1 MSNLTITPIEINLD
15 KITNIYKLFKI
26 NKYIR
31 LSNYNKCYEIY
42 NGDNIICFI
51 NCIINNKDIVIK
63 NIYYNDSKLLT
74 YALFIFKEQFDNI
87 EQINIL
93 FDNYIFVLTNEIKN
107 SLILNNYE
115 QSNNYDLTFIYKY
128 KK

>member
-1 MSNLTITPIEINLD
+1 MSNLTITPVEVNIN

-26 NKYIR
+26 NKHIR

-42 NGDNIICFI
+42 NGDDIVCFI
-51 NCIINNKDIVIK
+51 NCIIGNKDIVIK

-74 YALFIFKEQFDNI
+74 YALFIFKEQFDNKA
-87 EQINIL
+87 EINIL
-93 FDNYIFVLTNEIKN
+93 FDKHIFTLTNEIKN
-107 SLILNNYE
+107 SLTLNNYE
-115 QSNNYDLTFIYKY
+115 QSDNYDLTFIYKY